1 MVQHPAGTRP
11 GSRSADGPH
20 FRLEAE
26 RGGTSYQAAMYAFV
40 SRAALCRPVTEA
52 EVGTAVVAMLGM
64 PGRCGARAVSR
75 CLDVLALRTWC

>member
-1 MVQHPAGTRP
+1 
-11 GSRSADGPH
+11 
-20 FRLEAE
+20 
-26 RGGTSYQAAMYAFV
+26 MYAFV